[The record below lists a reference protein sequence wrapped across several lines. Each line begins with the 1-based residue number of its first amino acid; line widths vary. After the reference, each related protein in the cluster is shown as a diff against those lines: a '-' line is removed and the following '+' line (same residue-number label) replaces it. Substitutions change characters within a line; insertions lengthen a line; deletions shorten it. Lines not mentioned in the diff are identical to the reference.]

1 MKLKSYSAHTHQGP
15 HLQINEDDV
24 EIDLV
29 NQLYIIFDGYGGS
42 GVGDKA
48 VEEVKNTI
56 KNFFTKIGGD
66 PDSTLPFYFSHKYL
80 IEGNALVNAM
90 VYAHEQLKNKNSST
104 EMNERGGASC
114 IAVAQSENILTLV
127 GTGNCKA
134 YLYRNGH
141 ITEVMQPDNMELLGQ
156 DEYLKH
162 FLSMP
167 MSGFGLFDDLHF
179 KVSEVRVKSDDVLLL
194 LTDGVYSRLSTEE
207 VKFILDRKRPSD
219 GQKVKEM
226 FNLANSRGNMDNQS
240 TILLQY

>member
-29 NQLYIIFDGYGGS
+29 NQLYIILDGFGGS
-42 GVGDKA
+42 GIGDKC
-48 VEEVKNTI
+48 VQELKQTI
-56 KNFFTKIGGD
+56 KTFYTKVGGD
-66 PDSTLPFYFSHKYL
+66 PDSTLPFYYSNKYL
-80 IEGNALVNAM
+80 LEGNALVNSM
-90 VYAHEQLKNKNSST
+90 LYAHQQLKLKNSEV
-104 EMNERGGASC
+104 EMNSRGGASC
-114 IAVAQSENILTLV
+114 IAVAQSENIVTVV
-127 GTGNCKA
+127 GTGNCLA
-134 YLYRNGH
+134 YLYRNGKLKEIVH
-141 ITEVMQPDNMELLGQ
+141 PDNMELLGE

-162 FLSMP
+162 FLSLP

-179 KVSEVRVKSDDVLLL
+179 RVAEVRVKTDDTLIL
-194 LTDGVYSRLSTEE
+194 LTDGVYSRLNSNEI
-207 VKFILDRKRPSD
+207 KFILDRKKHSD

>member
-24 EIDLV
+24 EIDLI
-29 NQLYIIFDGYGGS
+29 NQLYIIFDGFGGS
-42 GVGDKA
+42 AVGDKA
-48 VEEVKNTI
+48 VREIKQTI
-56 KNFFTKIGGD
+56 KNFYTKIGGD
-66 PDSTLPFYFSHKYL
+66 PDATLPFYFSQKYL

-90 VYAHEQLKNKNSST
+90 VYAHEELKNKNTET

-114 IAVAQSENILTLV
+114 IAVAQSENILTIV
-127 GTGNCKA
+127 GTGNCA
-134 YLYRNGH
+134 GFLYRNGH
-141 ITEVMQPDNMELLGQ
+141 ISQVMAPDNMEFLGQ

-179 KVSEVRVKSDDVLLL
+179 KVSEVRIKEEDVLIL
-194 LTDGVYSRLSTEE
+194 LTDGVYSRLSPEE
-207 VKFILDRKRPSD
+207 IKFTIERKRPSD
-219 GQKVKEM
+219 GQKVKEL
-226 FNLANSRGNMDNQS
+226 FKLANSRGNMDNQS

>member
-24 EIDLV
+24 EIDLI
-29 NQLYIIFDGYGGS
+29 NQLYIIFDGFGGS
-42 GVGDKA
+42 AVGDKA
-48 VEEVKNTI
+48 VQEIKQTI
-56 KNFFTKIGGD
+56 KNFYTKIGGD
-66 PDSTLPFYFSHKYL
+66 PDATLPFYFSQKYL

-90 VYAHEQLKNKNSST
+90 VYAHEELKNKNTKT

-114 IAVAQSENILTLV
+114 IAVAQSENILTIV
-127 GTGNCKA
+127 GTGNCA
-134 YLYRNGH
+134 GFLYRNGH
-141 ITEVMQPDNMELLGQ
+141 ISQVMSPDNMEFLGQ

-179 KVSEVRVKSDDVLLL
+179 KVSEVRIKEEDVLIL
-194 LTDGVYSRLSTEE
+194 LTDGVYSRLSPEE
-207 VKFILDRKRPSD
+207 IKFTLERKRPSD
-219 GQKVKEM
+219 GQKVKEL
-226 FNLANSRGNMDNQS
+226 FKLANSRGNMDNQS